1 MARPRQ
7 LTDPDDIAEYERAT
21 RAEQQTKAEQ
31 AAAQREADYELERK
45 AKIEKEDAKKI
56 KVSRRAEKQAQESA
70 QSRQARDRKKYLAT
84 PLSIEEKAELA
95 ILEELA
101 NAQGQGSPDPD
112 MMRSLADM
120 RVRGKVK
127 GDKDE

>member
-31 AAAQREADYELERK
+31 AAAQREADSELERK
-45 AKIEKEDAKKI
+45 AKIEKEDAEKI